1 MSEAEVRRQL
11 ESVSLQ
17 AGSMRLNEAMREAS
31 RLGPVENEDLRKEQ
45 VKAVTMVVGQLKTEK
60 AIADCVSA
68 LEPDEEDNLMKFVY
82 LGLSMKDAALSLP
95 LFKVHEALTKKAGLG
110 CIVRAVCAK

>member
-17 AGSMRLNEAMREAS
+17 VGSMRLNEAMREAS

-60 AIADCVSA
+60 AIADCVSD
-68 LEPDEEDNLMKFVY
+68 LEPDEEDNLMK
-82 LGLSMKDAALSLP
+82 
-95 LFKVHEALTKKAGLG
+95 
-110 CIVRAVCAK
+110 